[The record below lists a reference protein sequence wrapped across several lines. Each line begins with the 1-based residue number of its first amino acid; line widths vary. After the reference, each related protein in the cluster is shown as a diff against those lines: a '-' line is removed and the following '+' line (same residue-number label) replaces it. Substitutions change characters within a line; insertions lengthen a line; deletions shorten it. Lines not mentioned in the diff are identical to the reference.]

1 MPAYKDDNAKK
12 NPWYFTI
19 NYKENEKYKKM
30 LRQGFKTKK
39 EAESAM
45 VEAQNALNKG
55 TYIEPSKMTYI
66 DFMHNWLEDKKT
78 TVKARTLEFY
88 SFLVKRHI
96 LPTIGGLELSKITPR
111 DIQSLYNSLKEA
123 GNLSDENIR
132 KVHTIINDSLDK
144 AFRWE
149 MIAKNPASLVDSPKV
164 SRKEIVVWDEN
175 EIQQFLA
182 TAKESRYYVAFLIAL
197 TTGMRQGEILGLRW
211 KDIDEDNRTFS
222 IVQTLSHDG
231 KEFNVGAKSDSGNR
245 RISIDEQTLNQ
256 ILKLKHRY
264 KVEMLENRP
273 LYKDHDL
280 VICTSV
286 GTPLSPRNL
295 NRSFDSIIKK
305 GKVRKIRFHDMRHT
319 HASLLL
325 KQGVNPKIVSE
336 RLGHA
341 NVRITLDT
349 YSHLLPNLQKETVDE
364 FGKIFYK
371 PQAN

>member
-1 MPAYKDDNAKK
+1 
-12 NPWYFTI
+12 
-19 NYKENEKYKKM
+19 
-30 LRQGFKTKK
+30 
-39 EAESAM
+39 M

-88 SFLVKRHI
+88 SFLVERHI
-96 LPTIGGLELSKITPR
+96 LPTIGGMELSKITPR

-305 GKVRKIRFHDMRHT
+305 GNVRKIRFHDMRHT